1 MLRVRYDPVP
11 PDCCFI
17 FWDGSEEAWEL
28 ICSLWWDNCYLNPK
42 DLGVVMIWGVSYP
55 LKQQQ
60 WVGTDVDGVVCNVS
74 DVTVEDLQELTGLE
88 AANYIKNI
96 HYEERK

>member
-1 MLRVRYDPVP
+1 M
-11 PDCCFI
+11 
-17 FWDGSEEAWEL
+17 
-28 ICSLWWDNCYLNPK
+28 
-42 DLGVVMIWGVSYP
+42 
-55 LKQQQ
+55 
-60 WVGTDVDGVVCNVS
+60 DVDGVVCNVS

>member
-1 MLRVRYDPVP
+1 MRFAGFFGPPSSSNRYLTNL
-11 PDCCFI
+11 
-17 FWDGSEEAWEL
+17 A
-28 ICSLWWDNCYLNPK
+28 
-42 DLGVVMIWGVSYP
+42 VVMIWGVSYP

>member
-1 MLRVRYDPVP
+1 MLRLRYL
-11 PDCCFI
+11 PDCAEDVLI
-17 FWDGSEEAWEL
+17 FWDGSAEVWRS
-28 ICSLWWDNCYLNPK
+28 ICSLRWDNCYLNPK